1 MLFQTHSGY
10 DNTQFHPKYFKG
22 QLDFIRHTRIVFCLM
37 LSQVCFSYHK
47 TALGSLTITNTFII
61 LFIISESVLK
71 YKTAFQR
78 PGTPQNQE

>member
-10 DNTQFHPKYFKG
+10 DTTRFHPKYFKG

-37 LSQVCFSYHK
+37 LSQVCFHYHK
-47 TALGSLTITNTFII
+47 TSLGSLIITNTFII

-71 YKTAFQR
+71 YKTAFLR